1 MELLQVEPELR
12 ARAEEMGEAQCR
24 IGIDVEEAAQL
35 LKENLVYV
43 VIAMGAGIIGL
54 VVLMLL
60 GRPVTLPIH
69 GPQRRF
75 PNRSADAFLFGTA
88 YGLGALGCL
97 FPLFILLFYMLAL
110 VARDRLQRS
119 LRGVLPYVN
128 RFAGVV
134 VILAGI
140 YIIWYQS
147 ALL

>member
-1 MELLQVEPELR
+1 
-12 ARAEEMGEAQCR
+12 
-24 IGIDVEEAAQL
+24 
-35 LKENLVYV
+35 
-43 VIAMGAGIIGL
+43 
-54 VVLMLL
+54 
-60 GRPVTLPIH
+60 
-69 GPQRRF
+69 
-75 PNRSADAFLFGTA
+75 
-88 YGLGALGCL
+88 
-97 FPLFILLFYMLAL
+97 MLAL